1 MSEYFP
7 AVILITQREQTRNI
21 QQVNLIDSQKCL
33 NESINQDFSEGTE
46 VILLVF

>member
-7 AVILITQREQTRNI
+7 AVILITQGEQTRNI
-21 QQVNLIDSQKCL
+21 QQVNLIASQKCV

-46 VILLVF
+46 VTLVI